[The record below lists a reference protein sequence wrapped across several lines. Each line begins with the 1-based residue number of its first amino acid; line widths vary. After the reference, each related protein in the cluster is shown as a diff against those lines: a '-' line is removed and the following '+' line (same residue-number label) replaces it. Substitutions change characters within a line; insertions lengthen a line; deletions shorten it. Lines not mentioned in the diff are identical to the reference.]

1 VDQTELKYRRL
12 PVSSLSPA
20 AARLL
25 LALLTI
31 APNEP
36 MDEALERSGIADT
49 RTFLLARKQLAKHG
63 FIVKRDGQE
72 YFSLYAQEPQL
83 AKLTDERFAYPG
95 VTLITNAR
103 Q

>member
-72 YFSLYAQEPQL
+72 YFSLYAQEP

-95 VTLITNAR
+95 VTLITNAV

>member
-1 VDQTELKYRRL
+1 MNQTELKYRRL
-12 PVSSLSPA
+12 PVDKLTPA

-49 RTFLLARKQLAKHG
+49 RTFLSARKQLAKHG
-63 FIVKRDGQE
+63 FIIKRDGQE
-72 YFSLYAQEPQL
+72 YFSLYAQEP
-83 AKLTDERFAYPG
+83 ARLTDERYTYPG
-95 VTLITNAR
+95 VTLVTDAV